1 MGKKEKGKILPAMT
15 VACQFGHFFCAL
27 YPSFP
32 YQKNYGVYN
41 CERVNFL
48 VQPSMKFVCL
58 QLQTPCF
65 CIKRLL
71 PRLSWLLPLSNTGNY
86 CMLCQRQHCPAASSL
101 SKRGV
106 NPVFMYFWL
115 LISCIDDWYIFITT
129 RYRRSQHNSVEN
141 LNQLLCRWRQFLLEV
156 YFPELL

>member
-1 MGKKEKGKILPAMT
+1 MT

-129 RYRRSQHNSVEN
+129 RYRRQHNSVEN